1 MWPEDRFEKNCRGSY
16 MPGSGVKSVNC
27 LRYSNIKG
35 FQVRDSQ
42 HWGEVYYLWKLTLT
56 VL

>member
-1 MWPEDRFEKNCRGSY
+1 MWPEDRFDKNFRGSY

-35 FQVRDSQ
+35 FQV
-42 HWGEVYYLWKLTLT
+42 
-56 VL
+56 